1 MTECCC
7 TRRRHLPE
15 EVLEGQVAG
24 AGKPSPV
31 QASNARAGLSIEPS
45 KGEVALGAATEVALA
60 NGLTS
65 MSAAA
70 EIAARLLLCALAVVV
85 AAVLQHLFTRLA
97 RRLPLVIERSL
108 HGDGAL
114 ARGAHLRWHRPV
126 AWLFVLPKLLVWLVA
141 FRVVGAQ
148 FPILIERAEG
158 GVRFLRWAV
167 SQPVF
172 SHNGRDYT
180 SLDVVLLPAA
190 LVAMWIAASGLARLV
205 QVRLSRSAS
214 ARPAAPEAA
223 GFITRYL
230 LAFFGAIVILQV
242 WGIDPRSI
250 AIAASVLGVGIG
262 FGLQTIANNFISGL
276 LISLE
281 RPIRPGDFVTVE
293 GLTGIVVRVG
303 ARSTEIRTV
312 DRVTILVPNSKFLE
326 SAVINWNHGDP
337 VSRLHVPIGVAY
349 GSNVPEVR
357 SALLEVA
364 RSHPQ
369 VLEDPP
375 PEVQFKSFGDSALR
389 FELLVWMPHPSRQ
402 FALISDLNYRID
414 AAFRRRGIVIP
425 FPQRDLHVRSPDL
438 DVTLEAWLRRELGEK
453 AASDLL
459 AARRPATGEAA
470 EAGAEIEATIGPR
483 DWSDAQL
490 DALIARMRGPVG
502 VAIHDRRHLLRWYPR
517 CFVGS
522 EAVDWLV
529 HNEGLTRDEAA
540 HVGKLLFERGN
551 VHHVLDEHVFRDGH
565 LFYRFRGDDDAG
577 TAAGPASRRA

>member
-1 MTECCC
+1 
-7 TRRRHLPE
+7 
-15 EVLEGQVAG
+15 
-24 AGKPSPV
+24 
-31 QASNARAGLSIEPS
+31 
-45 KGEVALGAATEVALA
+45 
-60 NGLTS
+60 
-65 MSAAA
+65 MSATAG
-70 EIAARLLLCALAVVV
+70 IAARVLLCALAVAA

-97 RRLPLVIERSL
+97 RRLPLVIARVL
-108 HGDGAL
+108 QRNGAL

-126 AWLFVLPKLLVWLVA
+126 AWLFVLPKLLVWFAA

-148 FPILIERAEG
+148 FPILAERAEG

-190 LVAMWIAASGLARLV
+190 LVALWIAASALARLV
-205 QVRLSRSAS
+205 QSRLSRSAS
-214 ARPAAPEAA
+214 ARPTAPEAA

-262 FGLQTIANNFISGL
+262 FGLQNIANNFISGI

-293 GLTGIVVRVG
+293 GLTGIVVRIG

-326 SAVINWNHGDP
+326 NPVINWNHGDP
-337 VSRLHVPIGVAY
+337 VSRLHVPICVAY

-364 RSHPQ
+364 RSHPR

-375 PEVQFKSFGDSALR
+375 PEVQFKTFGDNGLH
-389 FELLVWMPHPSRQ
+389 FELLVWMRHPSRQ

-414 AAFRRRGIVIP
+414 AAFRRLGIVVP

-438 DVTLEAWLRRELGEK
+438 DVTLEAWLRRELGEE
-453 AASDLL
+453 AASEML
-459 AARRPATGEAA
+459 ASRRPATDGRA
-470 EAGAEIEATIGPR
+470 EASAEIEATIGPR
-483 DWSDAQL
+483 DWSGEQL
-490 DALIARMRGPVG
+490 DALIARMRGSDG

-522 EAVDWLV
+522 QAVDWLV
-529 HNEGLTRDEAA
+529 HNEGLTRDEAS
-540 HVGKLLFERGN
+540 HVGKLLFDRGD
-551 VHHVLDEHVFRDGH
+551 VHHVLDEHVFRDDH
-565 LFYRFRGDDDAG
+565 LFYRFRADDADG
-577 TAAGPASRRA
+577 TATSPASKRG